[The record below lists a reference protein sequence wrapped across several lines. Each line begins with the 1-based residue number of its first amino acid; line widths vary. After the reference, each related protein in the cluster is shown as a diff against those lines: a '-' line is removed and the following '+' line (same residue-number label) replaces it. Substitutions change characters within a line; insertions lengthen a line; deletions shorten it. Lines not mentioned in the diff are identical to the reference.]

1 MILSLII
8 LNYNTRDFLLPC
20 IKDIVEHTRDLD
32 YEIIIVDNSS
42 TDGSVRYIEQKLIP
56 RFPQVKLIIAAANR
70 GYAAGNNLGI
80 RAASGQYVVIMNPDI
95 VIWDNS
101 LKKMVDFMALNPAV
115 GMAGPRLSSPD
126 GALQYF
132 CYRFPTPAVLFYRR
146 LPLYRW
152 RFARRA
158 VRRYIMADWDHR
170 QSRPVDWLQ
179 GSCLIVRREALDKVG
194 LMDER
199 FFLYFEDTDW
209 CRRFWRAG
217 FEVWY
222 LASVNLIH
230 YHSRAS
236 ASEKFYQTLFN
247 KMSWLHLAS
256 SWKYFRK
263 WGMGKFIS

>member
-1 MILSLII
+1 MTLSIVI

-20 IKDIVEHTRDLD
+20 LKGIIEHTRDLD
-32 YEIIIVDNSS
+32 YEIIIVDNAS
-42 TDGSVRYIEQKLIP
+42 TDGSADYVSQKLIP
-56 RFPQVKLIIAAANR
+56 RFSQIKLVAAKANR

-80 RAASGQYVVIMNPDI
+80 LTASGQYLVIMNPDI
-95 VIWDNS
+95 VIRDNA
-101 LKKMVDFMALNPAV
+101 LKKMVDFMQAHPAV

-132 CYRFPTPAVLFYRR
+132 CYRFPTPLVLFYRR
-146 LPLYRW
+146 LPLYQW

-158 VRRYIMADWDHR
+158 VRQYLMADWNHR
-170 QSRPVDWLQ
+170 ANRPVDWLQ
-179 GSCLIVRREALDKVG
+179 GSCLIVRRASVDKVG

-209 CRRFWRAG
+209 CRRFWQAG

-222 LASVNLIH
+222 LADVEIVH

-236 ASEKFYQTLFN
+236 ANERFYRTLFN
-247 KMSWLHLAS
+247 KMSWIHLAS
-256 SWKYFRK
+256 TWKYFWK
-263 WGMGKFIS
+263 WRMGKLKG